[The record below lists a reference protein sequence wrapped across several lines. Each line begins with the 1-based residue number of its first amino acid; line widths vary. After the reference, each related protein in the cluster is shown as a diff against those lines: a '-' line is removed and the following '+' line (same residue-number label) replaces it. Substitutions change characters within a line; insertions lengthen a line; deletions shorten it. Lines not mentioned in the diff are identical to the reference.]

1 MKNLVKELA
10 EVKGCVFGTITYVS
24 EGGIPQKVLGKGVV
38 VTKIVTTQMQFNYSY
53 ENAVNNRLAKVGCE
67 SDFVAEELPWGK
79 WLVPNKVITHKDKL
93 YMRYYAYKGAK
104 IDSTWFVNGR
114 VATSAEMEL
123 IVTYLRS
130 KNTTSKKQAEHGLTD
145 NQVSPKVVTMENI
158 LALNV
163 GGVSYHKN
171 TYKVVG

>member
-1 MKNLVKELA
+1 MKNLVNALA

-24 EGGIPQKVLGKGVV
+24 DGGIPKKVINGV
-38 VTKIVTTQMQFNYSY
+38 VTKVVTTQMQFNYSY
-53 ENAVNNRLAKVGCE
+53 ENAVNNRLEKIGCE
-67 SDFVAEELPWGK
+67 GGFKAEELPWGK
-79 WLVPNKVITHKDKL
+79 WLIPNKVITHKDKL

-104 IDSTWFVNGR
+104 VDSVWFVNGR

-130 KNTTSKKQAEHGLTD
+130 KNTTSKKQAEHGLVE
-145 NQVSPKVVTMENI
+145 NQVAPKVVTMDNI

-171 TYKVVG
+171 TYKAVV